1 MSNST
6 VPINEWPMQRIA
18 AGIFVTI
25 WGMVSLLRRTYE
37 YNLISGNGG
46 ALSIIH
52 TLYLPAA
59 DRIIPSIQI
68 IVRNIVHI

>member
-1 MSNST
+1 
-6 VPINEWPMQRIA
+6 MQRIA

-25 WGMVSLLRRTYE
+25 WGMVRILLLGAYQ
-37 YNLISGNGG
+37 YNPILGNGG
-46 ALSIIH
+46 ALSVIY

>member
-25 WGMVSLLRRTYE
+25 WGMVSRDKSWILE
-37 YNLISGNGG
+37 V
-46 ALSIIH
+46 H
-52 TLYLPAA
+52 T
-59 DRIIPSIQI
+59 
-68 IVRNIVHI
+68 V